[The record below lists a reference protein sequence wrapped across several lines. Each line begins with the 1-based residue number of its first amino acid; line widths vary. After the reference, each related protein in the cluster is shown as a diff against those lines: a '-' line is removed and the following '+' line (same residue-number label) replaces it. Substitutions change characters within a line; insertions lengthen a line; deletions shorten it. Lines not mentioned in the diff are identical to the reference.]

1 MIESH
6 ANSTGEYGFLS
17 IIFDSLNPN
26 IKGLVQYQVFFEIFD
41 IFNFEYVSW
50 LQLLKIKIFI

>member
-6 ANSTGEYGFLS
+6 ANSNGEYGFSS

-26 IKGLVQYQVFFEIFD
+26 VKGLVQNKIFFEIFD